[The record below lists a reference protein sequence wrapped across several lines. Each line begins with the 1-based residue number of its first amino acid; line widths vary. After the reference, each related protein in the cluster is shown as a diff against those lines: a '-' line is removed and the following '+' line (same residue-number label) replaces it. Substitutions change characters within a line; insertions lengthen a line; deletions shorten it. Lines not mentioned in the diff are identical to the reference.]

1 MVSVLVAAVASC
13 TRMRRIHLP
22 CKSISE
28 AFVYAALGNKHRETV
43 LSRGEVVERAAL
55 SPTFDDGVLER
66 QPEAT
71 RTYKCIDI
79 LHCNGYAVLSQLAM
93 RFTWDENKNRQ
104 NLRKHDVR
112 FETAVL
118 VFDDP
123 YAITQRDVT
132 FEDEERW
139 ITVGAI
145 GPGSILLVVHTF
157 YEEHDEEVIRVI
169 SARAAESHERRA
181 YEEAHK
187 RAEARHP
194 SHRGKKRRRH

>member
-1 MVSVLVAAVASC
+1 
-13 TRMRRIHLP
+13 
-22 CKSISE
+22 
-28 AFVYAALGNKHRETV
+28 
-43 LSRGEVVERAAL
+43 
-55 SPTFDDGVLER
+55 
-66 QPEAT
+66 
-71 RTYKCIDI
+71 
-79 LHCNGYAVLSQLAM
+79 M

-123 YAITQRDVT
+123 HAITRRD
-132 FEDEERW
+132 ENCSDEERW

-157 YEEHDEEVIRVI
+157 YEDPNEEVIRII

-187 RAEARHP
+187 GSEARHP
-194 SHRGKKRRRH
+194 RDRRKKRPRH

>member
-1 MVSVLVAAVASC
+1 
-13 TRMRRIHLP
+13 
-22 CKSISE
+22 
-28 AFVYAALGNKHRETV
+28 
-43 LSRGEVVERAAL
+43 
-55 SPTFDDGVLER
+55 
-66 QPEAT
+66 
-71 RTYKCIDI
+71 
-79 LHCNGYAVLSQLAM
+79 M
-93 RFTWDENKNRQ
+93 RFIWDENKNRQ

-157 YEEHDEEVIRVI
+157 YEELDEEVIRVI

-187 RAEARHP
+187 GAQARHP
-194 SHRGKKRRRH
+194 SYRRQKRRRH

>member
-1 MVSVLVAAVASC
+1 MGSNPTLSAISAKLLISLPLNPWCLSPLLYPA
-13 TRMRRIHLP
+13 RMRQTVHTNVLTNAREDRI
-22 CKSISE
+22 
-28 AFVYAALGNKHRETV
+28 
-43 LSRGEVVERAAL
+43 
-55 SPTFDDGVLER
+55 
-66 QPEAT
+66 
-71 RTYKCIDI
+71 
-79 LHCNGYAVLSQLAM
+79 LSQSLRAM
-93 RFTWDENKNRQ
+93 RFEWDEQKNRQ
-104 NLRKHDVR
+104 NLHKHDVR

-157 YEEHDEEVIRVI
+157 YEEHDDEVLRVI

-187 RAEARHP
+187 GAEARHP
-194 SHRGKKRRRH
+194 SYRHKKRRRH

>member
-1 MVSVLVAAVASC
+1 VSGRSQVADFPALEPVV
-13 TRMRRIHLP
+13 
-22 CKSISE
+22 SISTPC
-28 AFVYAALGNKHRETV
+28 ARRRTATVHTNVLTNARED
-43 LSRGEVVERAAL
+43 R
-55 SPTFDDGVLER
+55 
-66 QPEAT
+66 
-71 RTYKCIDI
+71 I
-79 LHCNGYAVLSQLAM
+79 LSQSWRTR
-93 RFTWDENKNRQ
+93 RFEWDEQKNRQ
-104 NLRKHDVR
+104 NLHNHDVR

-187 RAEARHP
+187 GAETRHP
-194 SHRGKKRRRH
+194 SDRRKKRRRH

>member
-1 MVSVLVAAVASC
+1 
-13 TRMRRIHLP
+13 
-22 CKSISE
+22 
-28 AFVYAALGNKHRETV
+28 
-43 LSRGEVVERAAL
+43 
-55 SPTFDDGVLER
+55 
-66 QPEAT
+66 
-71 RTYKCIDI
+71 
-79 LHCNGYAVLSQLAM
+79 M
-93 RFTWDENKNRQ
+93 RFIWDENKNRQ

-123 YAITQRDVT
+123 YAITQHDVT

-157 YEEHDEEVIRVI
+157 YEENDEEVIRVI

-187 RAEARHP
+187 GAEARHP
-194 SHRGKKRRRH
+194 SDRRKKRRRD

>member
-1 MVSVLVAAVASC
+1 MGSNPTLSAIPAKLLISLPLNPWCLFPLFVPGSHIAAVHTNVLTIA
-13 TRMRRIHLP
+13 
-22 CKSISE
+22 
-28 AFVYAALGNKHRETV
+28 RE
-43 LSRGEVVERAAL
+43 
-55 SPTFDDGVLER
+55 D
-66 QPEAT
+66 
-71 RTYKCIDI
+71 CI
-79 LHCNGYAVLSQLAM
+79 LSQPWRAM
-93 RFTWDENKNRQ
+93 RFEWDEQKNRK
-104 NLRKHDVR
+104 NLHKHDVR

-132 FEDEERW
+132 FENEERW

-187 RAEARHP
+187 GAETRHP
-194 SHRGKKRRRH
+194 SYRRKKRRGH